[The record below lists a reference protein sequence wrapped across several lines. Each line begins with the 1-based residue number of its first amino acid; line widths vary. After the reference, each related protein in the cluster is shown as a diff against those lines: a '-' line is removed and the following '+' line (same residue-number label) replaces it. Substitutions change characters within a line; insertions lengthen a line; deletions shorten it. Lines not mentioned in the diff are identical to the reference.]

1 MRRMN
6 DPAWLDQQYN
16 PRLSVT
22 DFAAHLGKWA
32 AASAHT
38 RERAPCVLDLRYGDE
53 AGQTLDLFP
62 ATAPA
67 APPGATAP
75 VMVFLH
81 GGYWRALDK
90 SDLSFVAPSFTAEG
104 ALVVVPNYPLAP
116 KASVEQITLSVARA
130 LEWTWR
136 HAAEHGGDPS
146 RIVVAGH
153 SVGGHLAAMMLC
165 CRWKQIADDLPAQLV
180 QGALAISGLY
190 DLEPLR
196 HAPFVQDLG
205 LTPALVKRLSPAFF
219 PRPKGKLMALAG
231 ALESEEFR
239 RQNQLIRDVW
249 GPTAVPV
256 CETIA
261 DADHFSIL
269 RELADPSARLHALA
283 RQLLGLR

>member
-38 RERAPCVLDLRYGDE
+38 RERAPCVIDLRYGDE

-75 VMVFLH
+75 VLVFLH

-196 HAPFVQDLG
+196 HAP
-205 LTPALVKRLSPAFF
+205 TSRSSNR
-219 PRPKGKLMALAG
+219 RPKRRSAG
-231 ALESEEFR
+231 IPRAPSTSPKTSGTSRTPPR
-239 RQNQLIRDVW
+239 RRAR
-249 GPTAVPV
+249 GPISSCGP
-256 CETIA
+256 
-261 DADHFSIL
+261 
-269 RELADPSARLHALA
+269 RARSPM
-283 RQLLGLR
+283 R